1 MPRPT
6 VGLLAEPEGGANRS
20 RVENAGLD
28 VHPGLVPIP
37 PRPTRKLRYTLAR
50 SILGTWVV
58 AMLVIGGIGLDRTV
72 LLPGSTPSDP
82 ASSSPQFALIRDV
95 WDLLH
100 ENYVGRADLDDTQLA
115 YAADQVLADAVG
127 DTGHTTFETPAEVAS
142 EQAALTGQYVGIG
155 ISLEQGPAGL
165 VIAAVFPGSPAARA
179 GLVPGDMIVAV
190 GTKSTT
196 GLTLS
201 TIQATVRGPA
211 GSSVT
216 LTIEP
221 TGGGRHRTV
230 VITRQQ
236 VTLPIVEW
244 APIPGTHLAMIH
256 IEQFSTG
263 ATADL
268 VRALAAAKAAGA
280 VGVVLDLRGDPG
292 GFVDEALGVASQF
305 IGSGVVYQ
313 TKDASGNEAN
323 VPVRPGGVALT
334 TPLVVLVDHG
344 TASSAEIVAGAL
356 QDAKRA
362 TIVGE
367 TTFGTGTVL
376 TQYALPDGSALRVGT
391 VEWLTRDGRQIW
403 HHGVVPNVAVALAS
417 GDQAVTPSL
426 LRRMSAADLARSRDR
441 QLLTAIDELRVRKTS
456 V

>member
-1 MPRPT
+1 MLRLT
-6 VGLLAEPEGGANRS
+6 VGPLAEPDGGVNLS
-20 RVENAGLD
+20 RVEDGGLE
-28 VHPGLVPIP
+28 VNQGLAPLSP
-37 PRPTRKLRYTLAR
+37 LPRRKPRHTLAR
-50 SILGTWVV
+50 SIFGILV
-58 AMLVIGGIGLDRTV
+58 AATLVIGGIGLDRTV
-72 LLPGSTPSDP
+72 ILPGSTPSDP
-82 ASSSPQFALIRDV
+82 ASTSPQFALIRDV

-100 ENYVGRADLDDTQLA
+100 ESYVGRADLDDTQLA
-115 YAADQVLADAVG
+115 YAANQALADAVG
-127 DTGHTTFETPAEVAS
+127 DPGHTTFETPADVAS
-142 EQAALTGQYVGIG
+142 EQAALSGQYVGIG
-155 ISLEQGPAGL
+155 ISLEQGSAGPL
-165 VIAAVFPGSPAARA
+165 IAAVFPGSPAARA
-179 GLVPGDMIVAV
+179 GLARGDLIVAV
-190 GTKSTT
+190 GTTSTS

-221 TGGGRHRTV
+221 AGGGRHRTV
-230 VITRQQ
+230 VLTREQ
-236 VTLPIVEW
+236 VTLPTVDW
-244 APIPGTHLAMIH
+244 APIPGTHLAMIR

-268 VRALAAAKAAGA
+268 VRALAAAKAARA

-292 GFVDEALGVASQF
+292 GFVEEALGVSSQF

-313 TKDASGNEAN
+313 TKDASGNEAS

-403 HHGVVPNVAVALAS
+403 HHGIVPNVAVALANGAS
-417 GDQAVTPSL
+417 AVTPSVL
-426 LRRMSAADLARSRDR
+426 PGMSAADFARSRDR
-441 QLLTAIDELRVRKTS
+441 QLLTAIEELRTK
-456 V
+456 